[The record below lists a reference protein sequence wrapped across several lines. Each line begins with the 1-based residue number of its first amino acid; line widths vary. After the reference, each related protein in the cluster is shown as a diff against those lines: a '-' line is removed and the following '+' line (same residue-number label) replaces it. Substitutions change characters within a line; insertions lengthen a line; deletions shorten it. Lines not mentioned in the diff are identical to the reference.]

1 MIAGWIFKKNEA
13 PASEAQAGD
22 LDGRAG
28 ADPGLAPGA
37 PALDDWAP
45 RLQAAM
51 GDDAALLALA
61 RAGAPLEVKLAAVG
75 ALSAEEAMKLAER
88 EFRNHDRRVHR
99 LAKQRHTERVAQRK
113 AAEGAAELI
122 VAARALVEEP
132 FIAVNRLVE
141 LDRAWQALDPGLLAP
156 AQRGEFEAL
165 MAQLSSLTRERAD
178 EALKLKQWTAQA
190 RLALANLHAV
200 CAEAAAGT
208 ANRGSLAAAGAAASL
223 AIESAPQ
230 GDTGA
235 ALCEALAAAA
245 QAGTELDERLD
256 VLEVVL
262 QVSLLPG
269 SGPSAEPVPSG
280 DATGT
285 AATAQDAVLRWKQL
299 PPLTD
304 ARLADTLNQR
314 FEQWRQAQ
322 EDARQ
327 NRRTQRR
334 EQVKAQQH
342 AARSEHAETLA
353 SVLERAEAALA
364 EGHLTDAHKHLI
376 EIDELLHGGVSAGP
390 LRARVDSLQAGYAQL
405 KGWQHWAGGRA
416 RDELVLQAEALAAA
430 TSGETDVRTVKLSTR
445 QRAEVIDDMRA
456 RWKELDRLGGAT
468 SRSLWQRFDSALKVA
483 YEPVAAHVAAQRAA
497 REQNLLARQ
506 QLIAALDTLTLPDV
520 GIEGDPVAPDWRS
533 LAGALD
539 HFQTEWRK
547 LGPLEHTV
555 PHKARDKLVERM
567 NAAVGRIEAPL
578 REARRAARLTRE
590 QLIARAH
597 ALGAEVSAGTPG
609 RELVDRVRELQTG
622 WQQHARALP
631 LARADENALWTE
643 FKTAIDAIFSAR
655 DAAFNARDA
664 EARAH
669 GAERAALI
677 ERLEALSA
685 DTAPAELK
693 RTLAEVEASW
703 QKVGSPARSDAAAL
717 DARFRHARETARQ
730 YLAGTAQRH
739 WHAICDALLAKIALC
754 EEVESSV
761 DPADAQALLAQRWSA
776 LPVLPAP
783 WEQALGWRAGLPGAA
798 EVGKPQGT
806 VATDE
811 LLLQAEAS
819 WGLDSPPAFETA
831 RRMLKLQAM
840 KQAMEGRRPVTSA
853 PLTPEQWLL
862 ALICRTGLDALQR
875 QRLGTVLAALRQRG
889 PVDFASQGE
898 PATRRRSATQ
908 PCMSTWARQP
918 DA

>member
-13 PASEAQAGD
+13 PASEAPAGD
-22 LDGRAG
+22 LAGPAG
-28 ADPGLAPGA
+28 ADPGLAPDA
-37 PALDDWAP
+37 PALDDWTP
-45 RLQAAM
+45 KLQAAM

-113 AAEGAAELI
+113 AAEAAAELI
-122 VAARALVEEP
+122 LAARALVEEP

-141 LDRAWQALDPGLLAP
+141 LDRAWQALDPGLLAA
-156 AQRGEFEAL
+156 AQRGEFETL

-208 ANRGSLAAAGAAASL
+208 ANRGTLAAAAAAARV

-230 GDTGA
+230 GDAGA
-235 ALCEALAAAA
+235 ALCEALAGAV
-245 QAGTELDERLD
+245 QAGTQLDERLG
-256 VLEVVL
+256 VLEDVL
-262 QVSLLPG
+262 QVSSVPG
-269 SGPSAEPVPSG
+269 SEPSAEPAPSG
-280 DATGT
+280 EATDA

-314 FEQWRQAQ
+314 FEQWQREQD
-322 EDARQ
+322 DARQ
-327 NRRTQRR
+327 TRRLQQRQ
-334 EQVKAQQH
+334 QVKARQH
-342 AARSEHAETLA
+342 AVRNERTETLA

-364 EGHLTDAHKHLI
+364 EGHLADAHKHLI
-376 EIDELLHGGVSAGP
+376 DIDELLHGGVSAGA
-390 LRARVDSLQAGYAQL
+390 LRARIDLLQAGYAQL

-430 TSGETDVRTVKLSTR
+430 TGGESVARTLKLSTR
-445 QRAEVIDDMRA
+445 QQAEVIDDMRA

-468 SRSLWQRFDSALKVA
+468 SRSLWQRFDAALKVA
-483 YEPVAAHVAAQRAA
+483 YQPVAAHVAAQRAA

-506 QLIAALDTLTLPDV
+506 QLIAALEPLAPASGDA
-520 GIEGDPVAPDWRS
+520 DPVAPDWRS

-567 NAAVGRIEAPL
+567 NAAVGRLEAPL
-578 REARRAARLTRE
+578 HEARRAARLTRE
-590 QLIARAH
+590 RLIARAH
-597 ALGAEVSAGTPG
+597 ALGAEVNAGTPG
-609 RELVDRVRELQTG
+609 RELVDRVRELQTE

-631 LARADENALWTE
+631 LARADENGLWTE

-669 GAERAALI
+669 GAERVALI

-685 DTAPAELK
+685 DTAPAEIK
-693 RTLAEVEASW
+693 RTLAEVETSW
-703 QKVGSPARSDAAAL
+703 QRVGPAPRSDAAAL
-717 DARFRHARETARQ
+717 DARWRDAREAARQ
-730 YLAGTAQRH
+730 YLAGTAQRS
-739 WHAICDALLAKIALC
+739 WHATCDALLAKLALC
-754 EEVESSV
+754 EELESGA
-761 DPADAQALLAQRWSA
+761 DPATAQTVLAQRWAA
-776 LPVLPAP
+776 LPALPAP
-783 WEQALGWRAGLPGAA
+783 WEQALGLRAGLSGVT
-798 EVGKPQGT
+798 EVGTRQST

-811 LLLQAEAS
+811 LLLQVEAG
-819 WGLDSPPAFETA
+819 WGLNSPPDFEAA
-831 RRMLKLQAM
+831 RRTLKLQAM
-840 KQAMEGRRPVTSA
+840 KVAMEGRRPTAAA
-853 PLTPEQWLL
+853 PPTPELL
-862 ALICRTGLDALQR
+862 LVALLRRSGLDALQR
-875 QRLGTVLAALRQRG
+875 QRLDAVLAALRRRG
-889 PVDFASQGE
+889 PLDSIPKGSPQLGT
-898 PATRRRSATQ
+898 P
-908 PCMSTWARQP
+908 RQP
-918 DA
+918 RPA